1 MSLIDP
7 QSELAIL
14 RAQRIKA
21 VQECEFKKAREI
33 DNQLQQL
40 KRQIAEASKNDD
52 MLNCQSKYETEKE
65 AVQLEAERVYSE
77 STKQLYEARIK
88 YQKKLTQLHE
98 IHALEL
104 QKLAE
109 DYAKDLELATIRQVP
124 DSLVLMNEAKT
135 NALIHRYDEAE
146 YKMERSR
153 NIFKETQEERQA
165 DVHLHYMQLKNAVL
179 ERQEK
184 ENETC
189 KEMYLKAVSSIDRK
203 HQESNSKLQKR
214 LDFRAYSLRSPVE
227 TSQPVMS
234 RLVFV
239 DDEVMIT
246 APAKAKSAP
255 VSSLALRRPGLK
267 PTTRPLTPSAKALR
281 NVNRK

>member
-98 IHALEL
+98 IHALDNPFE
-104 QKLAE
+104 
-109 DYAKDLELATIRQVP
+109 I
-124 DSLVLMNEAKT
+124 
-135 NALIHRYDEAE
+135 
-146 YKMERSR
+146 
-153 NIFKETQEERQA
+153 
-165 DVHLHYMQLKNAVL
+165 
-179 ERQEK
+179 
-184 ENETC
+184 
-189 KEMYLKAVSSIDRK
+189 
-203 HQESNSKLQKR
+203 
-214 LDFRAYSLRSPVE
+214 
-227 TSQPVMS
+227 
-234 RLVFV
+234 
-239 DDEVMIT
+239 
-246 APAKAKSAP
+246 
-255 VSSLALRRPGLK
+255 PGI
-267 PTTRPLTPSAKALR
+267 
-281 NVNRK
+281 